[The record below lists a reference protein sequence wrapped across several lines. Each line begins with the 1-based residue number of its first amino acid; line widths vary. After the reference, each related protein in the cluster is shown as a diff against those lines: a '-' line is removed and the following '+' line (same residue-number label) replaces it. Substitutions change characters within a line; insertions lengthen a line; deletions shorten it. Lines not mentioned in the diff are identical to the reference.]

1 MQNVE
6 WDAPKIE
13 ESQYGRNLLS
23 MKRSCILTVFINYY
37 VYLNCTFFFFCSV
50 TEQVERA
57 FHLALAV
64 LLGETVYN
72 FGELV
77 RSYLLQ

>member
-1 MQNVE
+1 MCKVLSGTHQKSQKANMVE
-6 WDAPKIE
+6 TC
-13 ESQYGRNLLS
+13 SQGRE
-23 MKRSCILTVFINYY
+23 V
-37 VYLNCTFFFFCSV
+37 VYLLYSLITVSIQTVYFSCLV

-57 FHLALAV
+57 FHLALAA

-77 RSYLLQ
+77 RSYLLW